1 MGKVASQVQQ
11 GSGCN
16 VFEREIALELQ
27 RLEALVAVPEPSVA
41 LPLLRQL
48 LQHEPAYLCY
58 LQAEAQ
64 WQLYEERVRRLHH
77 PLFPYSD
84 TPLQPLLQEL
94 DSYLLQ
100 HARFP
105 QAELHALLE
114 AAVKVRL
121 NFLCRP
127 RTTLKYFVFRG
138 EPVKPLQ
145 EVWLRLDY
153 FADYSYLTDALRQ
166 LLPSAEPTALLP
178 VVEFERLLQQA
189 DDVVLE
195 LTPGQFW
202 QLITPLR
209 QFFAS
214 TPDVPAD
221 AVPTAALIIL
231 LDDKGIR
238 YLAQQLEELLQR
250 NRVRFLSH
258 DLFLR
263 LVEQLLQEL
272 EPASPAAQPLPLEF
286 SAGPPVGDPSGTAQ
300 APPTAPAPSS
310 NDPEMPPEPAL
321 LNTGA
326 ASTADT
332 PSAPD
337 AAEPLYTAA
346 APPRSLAAASV
357 LSTHEPEAV
366 PDTALVASEDES
378 AAASALAPDAAE
390 PTADAEYFDLLLLPS
405 MPPQEVLWSDG
416 SVSPEMLQASWQR
429 EFLPEEAAPP
439 AAPPQPSIAPAQ
451 EGAPTAPERVSS
463 LRTAKNRERYAA
475 LFGGKE
481 AYEQF
486 LNELADCPDWKAAS
500 ALLDRW
506 LARLGLDPLDTPAQR
521 LRQHILQLY
530 SLPDTNALR

>member
-1 MGKVASQVQQ
+1 M
-11 GSGCN
+11 
-16 VFEREIALELQ
+16 FEREIALELQ
-27 RLEALVAVPEPSVA
+27 RLEALVAVPEPSVS
-41 LPLLRQL
+41 LPLLQQL
-48 LQHEPAYLCY
+48 LQHEPAYLRY

-77 PLFPYSD
+77 PFLPYSD
-84 TPLQPLLQEL
+84 APLQPLLQEL
-94 DSYLLQ
+94 DSYLLH

-138 EPVKPLQ
+138 EPIKPLQ
-145 EVWLRLDY
+145 EIWLRLDY

-195 LTPGQFW
+195 LTPDQFW
-202 QLITPLR
+202 QLIAPLR
-209 QFFAS
+209 QFFTS

-238 YLAQQLEELLQR
+238 YLAQQLEELLQH

-258 DLFLR
+258 DLFLH

-272 EPASPAAQPLPLEF
+272 EPTPPAAQPLPLEF
-286 SAGPPVGDPSGTAQ
+286 SAKSAVGDLSSAAQ
-300 APPTAPAPSS
+300 APPAAPAPSS
-310 NDPEMPPEPAL
+310 NDPQMSPEPAL
-321 LNTGA
+321 LNTGG
-326 ASTADT
+326 ASIADT
-332 PSAPD
+332 ASALNS
-337 AAEPLYTAA
+337 AEPPHTVA
-346 APPRSLAAASV
+346 APAESLAVASA
-357 LSTHEPEAV
+357 LPTNEPEAA
-366 PDTALVASEDES
+366 PDTAPVASEGES
-378 AAASALAPDAAE
+378 APASALAPDAAE
-390 PTADAEYFDLLLLPS
+390 STADTEHFNLLLLPS
-405 MPPQEVLWSDG
+405 MAPQEVLWSDG

-439 AAPPQPSIAPAQ
+439 APPLQPSIAPAQ
-451 EGAPTAPERVSS
+451 EGAPDLPERVSS

-475 LFGGKE
+475 LFGSTE
-481 AYEQF
+481 AYEEF
-486 LNELADCPDWKAAS
+486 LSQLAHCCDWKAAS

-521 LRQHILQLY
+521 LRQYILELY
-530 SLPDTNALR
+530 SLPSTNALR

>member
-1 MGKVASQVQQ
+1 
-11 GSGCN
+11 

-27 RLEALVAVPEPSVA
+27 RLEALVAVPEPLVS
-41 LPLLRQL
+41 LPLLQQL
-48 LQHEPAYLCY
+48 LQHEPAYLRY

-77 PLFPYSD
+77 PFLPYSD
-84 TPLQPLLQEL
+84 VALQPLLQEL
-94 DSYLLQ
+94 DSYLLH

-145 EVWLRLDY
+145 EIWLRLDY

-195 LTPGQFW
+195 FTPEQFW
-202 QLITPLR
+202 QLIAPLR
-209 QFFAS
+209 HFFAS
-214 TPDVPAD
+214 TPDVPTD
-221 AVPTAALIIL
+221 ALPTAALIIL

-272 EPASPAAQPLPLEF
+272 EPTSPAAQPLPLEF
-286 SAGPPVGDPSGTAQ
+286 SAKPAVGDLSGTAP
-300 APPTAPAPSS
+300 APPIAPAPSS
-310 NDPEMPPEPAL
+310 NAPEASPEPAL

-326 ASTADT
+326 ASIADT
-332 PSAPD
+332 ASVPD
-337 AAEPLYTAA
+337 SAEPLHTALA
-346 APPRSLAAASV
+346 ESLAAAAE
-357 LSTHEPEAV
+357 LSTDEPKTA
-366 PDTALVASEDES
+366 PDATVVASERES
-378 AAASALAPDAAE
+378 APASALASEAAE
-390 PTADAEYFDLLLLPS
+390 PITDPEHFNLLLLPS

-416 SVSPEMLQASWQR
+416 SVSSGMLQASWQR

-439 AAPPQPSIAPAQ
+439 ASPQPSITPAQ
-451 EGAPTAPERVSS
+451 EGAPAFPERVSS

-475 LFGGKE
+475 LFGGTE
-481 AYEQF
+481 AYEEF
-486 LNELADCPDWKAAS
+486 LSELARCLDWKAAS

-521 LRQHILQLY
+521 LRQHILELY
-530 SLPDTNALR
+530 SLPSTNALR